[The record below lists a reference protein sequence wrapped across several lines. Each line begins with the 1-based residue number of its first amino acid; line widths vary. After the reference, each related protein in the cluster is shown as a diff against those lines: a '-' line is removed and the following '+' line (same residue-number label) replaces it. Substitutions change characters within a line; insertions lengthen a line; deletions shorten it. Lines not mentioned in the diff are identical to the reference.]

1 MHSYQVIRVVTSVHL
16 FGEMHRW
23 HDRTVNSNNSISM
36 MQASLSNT
44 AYTARDR
51 EANEEEKYKG
61 MVLITVDNS

>member
-1 MHSYQVIRVVTSVHL
+1 MHSYQVIRVATSVHL

-23 HDRTVNSNNSISM
+23 HDRTVNSNM